1 MKRIVS
7 HIYCKIMEYWSI
19 GVMEWLANSHPT
31 LQLANIYPP
40 SYSPPKGET
49 IPVANFNQMINKQEF
64 LLKSFSVNLCQFLRM
79 EVFRRMSP
87 DGGGIRG
94 WTKYT
99 SALLLLLLFFL
110 PGIIT
115 THAQDIHF
123 SQFKSAPLA
132 LNPANTGN
140 INGNFRMVN
149 NFRSQWVSFADP
161 GYNTLSLSYDQPL
174 RTKGGNFSL
183 GGLIIYDRSGTIGM
197 TVSKIYVSGS
207 YRKSVAK
214 NKYFFGLQAGGVIRQ
229 FNDANA
235 LYSSQFDKG
244 TGLLNPNLPSGEVLS
259 ESMNYFNL
267 NAGFLWKRDFNRFR
281 SEMGMSIFNLNYPK
295 EGFSDSKERL
305 QPKILYSAAFTF
317 FVTRRFYIQPDI
329 IYMHQ
334 SAAGNFVAGSEFLL
348 MPNQQTGSIE
358 GFFMGGYIR
367 SGFNRTTD
375 AAIITGGVKLLKL
388 RVGLSF
394 DLNISELQQYTNSV
408 GAFEI
413 SIIYTGIST
422 AFDPGALPC
431 TRQ

>member
-1 MKRIVS
+1 MENRK
-7 HIYCKIMEYWSI
+7 KMEYWSI
-19 GVMEWLANSHPT
+19 GAMEWLTSSHPT
-31 LQLANIYPP
+31 RPTIYPP

-49 IPVANFNQMINKQEF
+49 IPVANYNQTIYRQEI
-64 LLKSFSVNLCQFLRM
+64 LLNFFGVNLCQFLRL
-79 EVFRRMSP
+79 VAFRRMSP
-87 DGGGIRG
+87 GIDPDAVGTGGGIRG

-99 SALLLLLLFFL
+99 SALLLFLLFCFSGL
-110 PGIIT
+110 IT

-183 GGLIIYDRSGTIGM
+183 GGLIIYDKSGTIGM
-197 TVSKIYVSGS
+197 TVSKIYISGS

-235 LYSSQFDKG
+235 LYSSQFDNSS
-244 TGLLNPNLPSGEVLS
+244 GLLNPNLPSGEVLA

-281 SEMGMSIFNLNYPK
+281 SEIGMSIFNLNFPK
-295 EGFSDSKERL
+295 EGFSDSKVRL

-334 SAAGNFVAGSEFLL
+334 SGAANFVAGSEFLL

-394 DLNISELQQYTNSV
+394 DLNISELQQYTNSI

-431 TRQ
+431 ARQ